1 MIEKGIQ
8 LANSFHLAGIVPVA
22 GQKLNFNFPWHDCLQ
37 PIAKDYLAIERAV
50 WECAC
55 AGCETVWIIC
65 HDDMQPLI
73 RHRLG
78 DFVQDPLK
86 HNLPRKRAP
95 KQFERT
101 IPIYYVPIHPKD
113 RDKRDCLAWSVLY
126 GALTSYWLSK
136 TISKWVIPDKFYAA
150 FPYGAYDP
158 TLVIPYR
165 SKISSKKTFHISYQN
180 KTVKNNEYLGFTFD
194 AEDFKASRRFIR
206 KEGTG
211 EFPHYDAAERIP
223 VEERWSAR
231 FFELDK
237 TFECVKMGDTML
249 ELPWYYNIGS
259 WEGLKTFL
267 GSDNYLDKPEGDVL
281 GYHEWN
287 GIGEEIDKKE

>member
-1 MIEKGIQ
+1 MIESGIQ
-8 LANSFHLAGIVPVA
+8 LTTSFHLAGIVPVA
-22 GQKLNFNFPWHDCLQ
+22 GQKLDFSFPWHDCLQ
-37 PIAKDYLAIERAV
+37 PIAENYLAIERAV

-55 AGCETVWIIC
+55 AGSETIWIVC

-86 HNLPRKRAP
+86 HNLPRKMAP
-95 KQFERT
+95 KEHEKT

-113 RDKRDCLAWSVLY
+113 RDKRDCLSWSVLY

-136 TISKWVIPDKFYAA
+136 TISKWVIPDRYYVA
-150 FPYGAYDP
+150 FPYGIYDP
-158 TLVIPYR
+158 ELVIPYR
-165 SKISSKKTFHISYQN
+165 TKISSKKDFHISFEG
-180 KTVKNNEYLGFTFD
+180 KTVKDNEYLGFTFD
-194 AEDFKASRRFIR
+194 AEDFKEARRVIR

-211 EFPHYDAAERIP
+211 EFPEYNSPVRLP

-237 TFECVKMGDTML
+237 VFKCVKMGDTNL
-249 ELPWYYNIGS
+249 ELSWYYNIGS
-259 WEGLKTFL
+259 WEGLKIYL
-267 GSDNYLDKPEGDVL
+267 GSKYSLDRPEGDVL

-287 GIGEEIDKKE
+287 LIGVDNE